1 MMALSNLN
9 MRATPLAVVQQP
21 RKMKRKVSTGIMK
34 EETTRERSK
43 KRLRFS
49 DMSSLIL
56 TEHKTSEDLQEAW
69 YTRSETSRFKKNAHL
84 TSKAL
89 WETRSSKVM
98 KHIACSAANQA
109 PQVDIDVRGKEVIR
123 GLEHLISPEV
133 MKYLVERR
141 RNVITRVLED
151 QEAQKMEGKGSD
163 HLRTA
168 KVSEIHSAFAKE
180 WCKRIT
186 AFSA

>member
-9 MRATPLAVVQQP
+9 MKVTPLAVVQHP
-21 RKMKRKVSTGIMK
+21 RKMKRKVSIDK
-34 EETTRERSK
+34 EETTSVRSK

-56 TEHKTSEDLQEAW
+56 TEPKTSEDLHEAW
-69 YTRSETSRFKKNAHL
+69 YTRSEISRFKKTAHQ

-98 KHIACSAANQA
+98 KHIACSAANHA
-109 PQVDIDVRGKEVIR
+109 PQANIEVKGKEVIR
-123 GLEHLISPEV
+123 GLEHLISYEV

-141 RNVITRVLED
+141 RNVIARVLED
-151 QEAQKMEGKGSD
+151 QDAQKMEGTGSD

-168 KVSEIHSAFAKE
+168 QVSEMHSAFAKE